1 MTERVPPGPR
11 SAGPRSAAK
20 RLHDRFNSPYQA
32 VARFLAQ
39 RALLKPLIWS
49 LTRVT
54 VIRSDRLKELTG
66 GFVVVANHS
75 SHLDTP
81 LIVGSLPRPLAR
93 YLAAGAA
100 ADYFFNV
107 WWRRGLTSLFF
118 NAFPVRRSGPDRS
131 STNARSLLLRGIPVL
146 IFPEGTRSKD
156 GELGRFKPGAAA
168 LAALCDVPCLPV
180 AVIGAHLAHPR
191 GSNWPKRGRFPVGV
205 VFGDPLRLAEG
216 ESKGEF
222 AERTRQEIVR
232 LRDLHS
238 AEILGRHALTRRNP
252 PRRERTIRGAN
263 K

>member
-1 MTERVPPGPR
+1 MPLSSRP
-11 SAGPRSAAK
+11 AGPRSAAK

-49 LTRVT
+49 LTSVT
-54 VIRSDRLKELTG
+54 VIRSEKLKEVKG
-66 GFVVVANHS
+66 GFVVIANHS

-107 WWRRGLTSLFF
+107 WWRRGLTALFF
-118 NAFPVRRSGPDRS
+118 NAFPVRRTGTETS
-131 STNARSLLLRGIPVL
+131 STSARSLLMRGIPVL

-168 LAALCDVPCLPV
+168 LAAACDVPCIPV
-180 AVIGAHLAHPR
+180 ALIGAHIAHTRGGRIQGRLRRAHP
-191 GSNWPKRGRFPVGV
+191 P
-205 VFGDPLRLAEG
+205 GDRAP
-216 ESKGEF
+216 
-222 AERTRQEIVR
+222 ERP
-232 LRDLHS
+232 
-238 AEILGRHALTRRNP
+238 AFGRHPRPTHPTPAEMTAVPATRKEYRSDRCSAHEVVGLGTGW
-252 PRRERTIRGAN
+252 RRVPSR
-263 K
+263 

>member
-1 MTERVPPGPR
+1 MPS
-11 SAGPRSAAK
+11 SARPSGPRSAAK

-54 VIRSDRLKELTG
+54 VIRSEKLKDVTG

-107 WWRRGLTSLFF
+107 WWRRGLTALFF
-118 NAFPVRRSGPDRS
+118 NAFPVRRTGPATS
-131 STNARSLLLRGIPVL
+131 PTSARSLLMRGIPVL

-168 LAALCDVPCLPV
+168 LAAACDVPCIPV
-180 AVIGAHLAHPR
+180 ALIGAHIAHPR
-191 GSNWPKRGRFPVGV
+191 GTNWPKRGRFPVGV
-205 VFGDPLRLAEG
+205 VFGDPLRVAEG

-238 AEILGRHALTRRNP
+238 ADILGRHSL
-252 PRRERTIRGAN
+252 PRQ

>member
-1 MTERVPPGPR
+1 VRMPPRPR
-11 SAGPRSAAK
+11 PAGPRSAAK

-54 VIRSDRLKELTG
+54 VVRSDKLKDVKG

-107 WWRRGLTSLFF
+107 WWRRGLTALFF
-118 NAFPVRRSGPDRS
+118 NAFPVRRTGTETS
-131 STNARSLLLRGIPVL
+131 STSARSLLMRGIPVL

-168 LAALCDVPCLPV
+168 LAAACDVPCIPV
-180 AVIGAHLAHPR
+180 ALIGAHIAHPR
-191 GSNWPKRGRFPVGV
+191 GTNWPRPGRLPVGV
-205 VFGDPLRLAEG
+205 VFGDPLRVAEG

-222 AERTRQEIVR
+222 AERTRLEIVR

-238 AEILGRHALTRRNP
+238 ADILGRHLR
-252 PRRERTIRGAN
+252 PRQ

>member
-1 MTERVPPGPR
+1 MPASSRPTGPV
-11 SAGPRSAAK
+11 SAAK

-49 LTRVT
+49 LTSVT
-54 VIRSDRLKELTG
+54 VIRSEKLKDVKG

-107 WWRRGLTSLFF
+107 WWRRGLTALFF
-118 NAFPVRRSGPDRS
+118 NAFPVRRTGTETS
-131 STNARSLLLRGIPVL
+131 STSARSLLMRGIPVL

-168 LAALCDVPCLPV
+168 LAAACDVPCIPV
-180 AVIGAHLAHPR
+180 ALIGAHIAHPR
-191 GSNWPKRGRFPVGV
+191 GTNWPRPGRLPVGV
-205 VFGDPLRLAEG
+205 VFGDPLRVAEG

-238 AEILGRHALTRRNP
+238 ADILGRHER
-252 PRRERTIRGAN
+252 PRQ

>member
-1 MTERVPPGPR
+1 MPLNFRPSLPR
-11 SAGPRSAAK
+11 AAAK

-32 VARFLAQ
+32 IARFLAQ

-54 VIRSDRLKELTG
+54 VIRSEKLKDVKG

-107 WWRRGLTSLFF
+107 WWRRGLTALFF
-118 NAFPVRRSGPDRS
+118 NAFPVRRTGAQTS
-131 STNARSLLLRGIPVL
+131 STSARSLLMRGIPVL

-168 LAALCDVPCLPV
+168 LAAACDVPCIPV
-180 AVIGAHLAHPR
+180 ALIGAHIAHPR
-191 GSNWPKRGRFPVGV
+191 GTNWPKRGRFPVGV
-205 VFGDPLRLAEG
+205 IFGDPLRVAEG

-238 AEILGRHALTRRNP
+238 ADILGRHAH
-252 PRRERTIRGAN
+252 PRQ